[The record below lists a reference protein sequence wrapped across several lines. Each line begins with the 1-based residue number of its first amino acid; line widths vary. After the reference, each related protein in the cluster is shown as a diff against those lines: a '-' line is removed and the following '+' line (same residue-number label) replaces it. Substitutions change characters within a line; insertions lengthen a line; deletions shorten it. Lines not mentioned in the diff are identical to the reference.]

1 LPLIPNGLINYGAG
15 LTSITFRDYLFGTVP
30 GTILGILPPVLI
42 GSSGFK
48 DVKTHEI
55 CPLIAASALMGI
67 FILGA
72 TWYRRNRDTVDMT
85 EG

>member
-1 LPLIPNGLINYGAG
+1 VI
-15 LTSITFRDYLFGTVP
+15 GTIP

-48 DVKTHEI
+48 AVRTGELL
-55 CPLIAASALMGI
+55 PLLGASALMGI

-72 TWYRRNRDTVDMT
+72 TWYRRNRETVNIT